1 MMTAVSSLV
10 HHLVLDRRRYR
21 RRFGIVVAAAFA
33 AKVAGFPIP
42 NRTPLRLKGS
52 AAVALR
58 RTGEIHR
65 TMMAFCRGGRS
76 NFASVAATGLRHKP
90 DCGMF

>member
-1 MMTAVSSLV
+1 LPKAI
-10 HHLVLDRRRYR
+10 
-21 RRFGIVVAAAFA
+21 GIVVAAAFA
-33 AKVAGFPIP
+33 AEVAGFSIP
-42 NRTPLRLKGS
+42 NRTRRSDLYKGS

-65 TMMAFCRGGRS
+65 TNDGVLQGVRS

-90 DCGMF
+90 DCGMFWTGSDALVA

>member
-1 MMTAVSSLV
+1 MMTTVSSLV

-21 RRFGIVVAAAFA
+21 RRFGIVVAAFA
-33 AKVAGFPIP
+33 AKVAGFSIP

-65 TMMAFCRGGRS
+65 TMMACCRGFGAIS
-76 NFASVAATGLRHKP
+76 LR
-90 DCGMF
+90 